1 MLKRPVVAA
10 ALSVLVPVAG
20 CAYPSMTAGAQV
32 PRAESGAGKDGAGLV
47 QKEPATSSVTLNGA
61 GANSI
66 DPFFEAVFY
75 AYHKANPKVTINYD
89 PAGSSVGISD
99 IQQQTVDF
107 GDTEIPMSAKDLAKA
122 KGTVLQ
128 VPVDLGG
135 VAVSYNVPG
144 APKDLRLD
152 GPTLAGIFDGSITN
166 WDSSA
171 IASETG
177 VDNLPNLPIIPVH
190 RSDTSGPGWDLDEY
204 LIQTSPDWVSAI
216 KTTKPSKSWPIM
228 LGVGEHPNSG
238 VATYIAETP
247 GAIGYVEY
255 GYALKAGFANVAVKN
270 AAGNYIIPSE
280 PSLAKAGENATK
292 LSASNFSIINSPGAT
307 TYPIANFS
315 WTLLY
320 QDQPNL
326 IKAEALKALF
336 EYVVTAGQA
345 EAAEL
350 GYAPM
355 PTNVVQLAQSTLSE
369 LETSTGQPV
378 P

>member
-1 MLKRPVVAA
+1 MSKRVAA
-10 ALSVLVPVAG
+10 AALAVLVPLVAG
-20 CAYPSMTAGAQV
+20 AWSTAGAQ
-32 PRAESGAGKDGAGLV
+32 PRGAQSRDPLSANGQQTG
-47 QKEPATSSVTLNGA
+47 TTTTVTLDGA

-66 DPFFEAVFY
+66 DPFFESVFY
-75 AYHKANPKVTINYD
+75 AYHKTYPKVTVNYD
-89 PAGSSVGISD
+89 PAGSSVGVSD

-122 KGTVLQ
+122 KGRVLQ

-135 VAVSYNVPG
+135 VAISYNVPG
-144 APKDLRLD
+144 APKNLKLD
-152 GPTLAGIFDGSITN
+152 GPTLAGIFDGTITN
-166 WDSSA
+166 WDSKV
-171 IASETG
+171 IADETG
-177 VDNLPNLPIIPVH
+177 VSNLPDLPIIAVH

-204 LIQTSPDWVSAI
+204 LIQTSPDWVSVV
-216 KTTKPSKSWPIM
+216 KTTKASKAWPVM
-228 LGVGEHPNSG
+228 LGVGAHLNSG

-255 GYALKAGFANVAVKN
+255 GYALKAGFATAAIKN

-280 PSLAKAGENATK
+280 PSLAKAGVNATK
-292 LSASNFSIINSPGAT
+292 LSASNFSIINSAGAT

-320 QDQPNL
+320 QKQPDL
-326 IKAEALKALF
+326 AKAEALKALF

-345 EAAEL
+345 EASEL
-350 GYAPM
+350 GYAPL
-355 PTNVVQLAQSTLSE
+355 PTNVVQLAESTLNE
-369 LETSTGQPV
+369 LETSAGKPV